1 MLNIYLYICVQM
13 ASKVS
18 LNETNIVVVAM
29 ATERMTSKHENPLI
43 QSPGDVIEFRML
55 EKGFSRLS
63 DLISAS
69 SAKTI
74 AMDRTQSEKMSK
86 EGEYFEDDNKR
97 KRRSGRTRGRV
108 KKRLLNSLD
117 RRDLEMS
124 GEPEVMPEVQTFHS
138 EILQDTSQ
146 EKNGLNGHSEENW
159 QITLQLNSVNEC
171 LQAERYYWHNEKYC
185 LLREIE
191 ESGAL
196 YEVQLNEQKCE
207 NKTLAATLMNVE
219 QQFESCQ
226 VEWQEENASLIQA
239 MRQEA
244 NEVVERSQAF
254 HQVQLEEHREETR
267 EIAAALKTAEELLET
282 QHLSWQQET
291 ATTLNGHSE
300 ENWQITSQLNS
311 VNECLQAER
320 YYWHNEKY
328 CLLREI
334 EESGALYEVQLNE
347 QKCENKTLAATLMNV
362 EQQFESCQVE
372 WQEENASLIQA
383 MRQEAKEAVERSQAF
398 HQVQLEEHREE
409 TREITAALKKA
420 GDFLETEHLS
430 RPLDNHALLE
440 IEESRALYEVQLNE
454 QICKNKT
461 LAAALMNVEQQFERC
476 QLEWQEEKTS
486 LIHAMRQEAKE
497 AVERSQAFHLAQL
510 EEQREETRKIAAAL
524 KTAEELLETQ
534 RLSWQQETA
543 TMLNGHSEEI
553 WQITSQLNSV
563 NECLQAERY
572 YWHNEKYCLLREI
585 EESRALYEVQLDE
598 QICENKTLAA
608 ALMNVEQQF
617 ESCQVEWQEENASL
631 IQAMRQ
637 EANEVVERSQAFHQV
652 QLEEHRE
659 ETREIAAALKTAEEL
674 LETQHLS
681 WQQET
686 ATMLNGHSEEIW
698 QITSQLN
705 SVNECLQA
713 ERYYWHNEKY
723 CLLREIEESR
733 ALYEVQLDEQKCEN
747 KTLAAALMNVEQ
759 QFESCQVE
767 WQEENASLIQ
777 AMRQEAKEAVE
788 RSQAFHQ
795 VQLDWQKEKNSLLNE
810 IEESRALYE
819 VQLDEQKCE
828 NKTLAAALIN
838 VEQKLQ
844 SHLVKWQEE
853 KTSLIQT
860 TEGLEK
866 MLQEKAQ
873 EWEEVE
879 SSMKSQLE
887 DLRSKKKRKWY
898 RRLFC
903 LA

>member
-1 MLNIYLYICVQM
+1 
-13 ASKVS
+13 
-18 LNETNIVVVAM
+18 
-29 ATERMTSKHENPLI
+29 
-43 QSPGDVIEFRML
+43 ML

-146 EKNGLNGHSEENW
+146 EKKQFENLKSEIQTVSGTHIEEAHTKAEPLEVDCVFEWLEAPKLLEKLSKKEAKTPLERTQASHQVQLEEHREETREIAAALKTAEELLETQHLSRQQETATTLNGHSEENW

-196 YEVQLNEQKCE
+196 YEVQLNEQKC
-207 NKTLAATLMNVE
+207 K
-219 QQFESCQ
+219 
-226 VEWQEENASLIQA
+226 
-239 MRQEA
+239 
-244 NEVVERSQAF
+244 
-254 HQVQLEEHREETR
+254 
-267 EIAAALKTAEELLET
+267 
-282 QHLSWQQET
+282 
-291 ATTLNGHSE
+291 
-300 ENWQITSQLNS
+300 
-311 VNECLQAER
+311 
-320 YYWHNEKY
+320 
-328 CLLREI
+328 
-334 EESGALYEVQLNE
+334 
-347 QKCENKTLAATLMNV
+347 
-362 EQQFESCQVE
+362 
-372 WQEENASLIQA
+372 
-383 MRQEAKEAVERSQAF
+383 
-398 HQVQLEEHREE
+398 
-409 TREITAALKKA
+409 
-420 GDFLETEHLS
+420 
-430 RPLDNHALLE
+430 
-440 IEESRALYEVQLNE
+440 
-454 QICKNKT
+454 
-461 LAAALMNVEQQFERC
+461 
-476 QLEWQEEKTS
+476 
-486 LIHAMRQEAKE
+486 
-497 AVERSQAFHLAQL
+497 
-510 EEQREETRKIAAAL
+510 
-524 KTAEELLETQ
+524 
-534 RLSWQQETA
+534 
-543 TMLNGHSEEI
+543 
-553 WQITSQLNSV
+553 
-563 NECLQAERY
+563 
-572 YWHNEKYCLLREI
+572 
-585 EESRALYEVQLDE
+585 
-598 QICENKTLAA
+598 
-608 ALMNVEQQF
+608 
-617 ESCQVEWQEENASL
+617 
-631 IQAMRQ
+631 
-637 EANEVVERSQAFHQV
+637 
-652 QLEEHRE
+652 
-659 ETREIAAALKTAEEL
+659 
-674 LETQHLS
+674 
-681 WQQET
+681 
-686 ATMLNGHSEEIW
+686 
-698 QITSQLN
+698 
-705 SVNECLQA
+705 
-713 ERYYWHNEKY
+713 
-723 CLLREIEESR
+723 
-733 ALYEVQLDEQKCEN
+733 N

-777 AMRQEAKEAVE
+777 AMRQEAKEVVE

>member
-652 QLEEHRE
+652 QL
-659 ETREIAAALKTAEEL
+659 
-674 LETQHLS
+674 
-681 WQQET
+681 
-686 ATMLNGHSEEIW
+686 
-698 QITSQLN
+698 
-705 SVNECLQA
+705 
-713 ERYYWHNEKY
+713 
-723 CLLREIEESR
+723 
-733 ALYEVQLDEQKCEN
+733 
-747 KTLAAALMNVEQ
+747 
-759 QFESCQVE
+759 
-767 WQEENASLIQ
+767 
-777 AMRQEAKEAVE
+777 
-788 RSQAFHQ
+788 
-795 VQLDWQKEKNSLLNE
+795 DWQKEKNSLLNE